1 MKEILIRLFNQEKL
15 TKNEAEEVLI
25 NIGSG
30 KYSEPEIASFLTV
43 YLMRSITPEELAGF
57 RNALLKLCIPV
68 NLSEFNTI
76 DVCGTGGDEKN
87 TFNIS
92 TLTAFVL
99 AGAGEKVVKHGNYG
113 VSSAC
118 GSSNILE
125 YFGYKFSNEESKL
138 KADLE
143 KSGICYLHAQLFHP
157 AMKHVGPVRK
167 ALKMKTFFN
176 MLGPLVN
183 PGSPKN
189 QLVGVYNQ
197 EVLRLYSYVFRE
209 LDMNYA
215 IVHSLDGYDEVS
227 LTGDFRYVS
236 NKANDTLSPESLGL
250 KKVKKEDL
258 FGGNTVEEAAKIFMD
273 ILEVNGTEAQ
283 NSAVVANAGL
293 GIKCI
298 HPELSIKDSI
308 QKAKESLESKKAL
321 EAFKLLVN

>member
-1 MKEILIRLFNQEKL
+1 MKEILTQLFNQKTL
-15 TKNEAEEVLI
+15 TKSEAEEILM
-25 NIGSG
+25 NIGTG
-30 KYSEPEIASFLTV
+30 IYSEPEIASFLTV

-57 RNALLKLCIPV
+57 RNALLNLCIPV
-68 NLSEFNTI
+68 NLSEYNTI

-99 AGAGEKVVKHGNYG
+99 VGAGEKVAKHGNYG

-125 YFGYKFSNEESKL
+125 YFGYKFTNEESKL
-138 KADLE
+138 REDIE
-143 KSGICYLHAQLFHP
+143 KSGICYFHAQLFHP
-157 AMKHVGPVRK
+157 AMKHVGSVRK

-183 PGSPKN
+183 PSKPKN

-209 LDMNYA
+209 LNMNYA

-227 LTGDFRYVS
+227 LTSDFRYVS
-236 NKANDTLSPESLGL
+236 NDANDTLSPESLGL
-250 KKVKKEDL
+250 KKVNQEEL
-258 FGGNTVEEAAKIFMD
+258 FGGNTVEEAANIFIN
-273 ILEVNGTEAQ
+273 ILEGKGTTRNKTSESPFKKGDVFFVPPMEWHQFVNKGE
-283 NSAVVANAGL
+283 NPLKFLCLIPN
-293 GIKCI
+293 
-298 HPELSIKDSI
+298 
-308 QKAKESLESKKAL
+308 KK
-321 EAFKLLVN
+321 